1 MIGGSI
7 THPREAFLGG
17 LTGGLMYTALLLMA
31 STLLYLGYAEIGR
44 ADVPML
50 RLFASIAPWLGWAMV
65 VVIYLMIFN
74 TAIGMFYALGR
85 RLTADR
91 PGRYRP
97 VFAGVTLLAF
107 AVSFVGFG
115 DLMNVVYPA
124 LGHLGIVLALVL
136 LVWWLTHRRQ
146 ISAESGLRLRLL
158 ALLRLREHPEKTF
171 TAQHA
176 VQLQEAVGDSVAAPD
191 AVTEALEDEVAQVLE
206 EDDALTSGGAR
217 PGPDAGPE
225 RPAGGSA
232 SP

>member
-1 MIGGSI
+1 
-7 THPREAFLGG
+7 
-17 LTGGLMYTALLLMA
+17 MYTVLLLMA
-31 STLLYLGYAEIGR
+31 SMLLYLGYAEIGR

-136 LVWWLTHRRQ
+136 LLSLIH
-146 ISAESGLRLRLL
+146 I
-158 ALLRLREHPEKTF
+158 
-171 TAQHA
+171 
-176 VQLQEAVGDSVAAPD
+176 
-191 AVTEALEDEVAQVLE
+191 
-206 EDDALTSGGAR
+206 
-217 PGPDAGPE
+217 
-225 RPAGGSA
+225 
-232 SP
+232 

>member
-1 MIGGSI
+1 
-7 THPREAFLGG
+7 
-17 LTGGLMYTALLLMA
+17 
-31 STLLYLGYAEIGR
+31 
-44 ADVPML
+44 
-50 RLFASIAPWLGWAMV
+50 MV

-176 VQLQEAVGDSVAAPD
+176 VQLQEAVGDSVAAPG
-191 AVTEALEDEVAQVLE
+191 AVTQALEDEVAQVQ
-206 EDDALTSGGAR
+206 EDDAVTPDEVR

-225 RPAGGSA
+225 RPAGGSHSA
-232 SP
+232 